1 MAVERQENV
10 VRNVAHLGP
19 STYHGFRP
27 KLKTLCQVYILYD
40 RICQDMPGTES
51 FLPSWFSWEKEKWSS
66 WRFLLP
72 WSWPKRNIETSSCL
86 YQLSMI
92 LCGVPSHPANPCS
105 TRYAR
110 RLGGRH
116 CCDVM
121 LAHRGRIDRQIRKF
135 TPILGD
141 NLSPS
146 SPFVIYLCHHF
157 CHPKEPLILRH
168 YKGTSDDWNKDWYL
182 SEVTLPPRWF
192 FGKPGKLEVFWWR
205 NSQVQLSQN
214 GCLGSKT
221 SLHLRSFQLKIGRSE
236 AINSNSYKKH
246 TERNGFLAEAFCDVI
261 RSQTFSGM
269 LPENCTTFLDKG
281 KRSTSSFGHLLGTQ
295 VLKFSWRADLEPRLE
310 SSCCRTSLPT

>member
-1 MAVERQENV
+1 
-10 VRNVAHLGP
+10 
-19 STYHGFRP
+19 
-27 KLKTLCQVYILYD
+27 
-40 RICQDMPGTES
+40 
-51 FLPSWFSWEKEKWSS
+51 
-66 WRFLLP
+66 
-72 WSWPKRNIETSSCL
+72 
-86 YQLSMI
+86 MI

-182 SEVTLPPRWF
+182 SEVTLPPSVILWEAWKNWKF
-192 FGKPGKLEVFWWR
+192 FGEEI
-205 NSQVQLSQN
+205 
-214 GCLGSKT
+214 
-221 SLHLRSFQLKIGRSE
+221 LRSSFHKTGALVQKL
-236 AINSNSYKKH
+236 H
-246 TERNGFLAEAFCDVI
+246 
-261 RSQTFSGM
+261 
-269 LPENCTTFLDKG
+269 
-281 KRSTSSFGHLLGTQ
+281 ST
-295 VLKFSWRADLEPRLE
+295 
-310 SSCCRTSLPT
+310 